1 MRFTSS
7 IQIPCISII
16 VVVVAIVSINTSA
29 EEKFRKPTAE
39 EAELL
44 NIPLGLDV
52 DFAVVPVDNPITR
65 DKIELGR
72 SLYFDTRLSQDNTIA
87 CATCHSPRTGFTDGQ
102 PVSMGIG
109 TQKGGRSAP
118 TVINRLFSKEQF
130 WDGRASSLEDQAKGP
145 ITNPIEMGVPSHEAI
160 VKKLR
165 GIKGYK
171 AWFRRV
177 FKSKI
182 TIDGIAK
189 AIATFERT
197 VISGDSAFDR
207 HEDAIEGAMTESQI
221 RGLKVFKENAR
232 CTQCHAGFNFTDEKF
247 HNLGLG
253 WDTDTVDLGLYS
265 VTKNVE
271 DIGKFK
277 TPTVRDIAE
286 TGPYMHDGRFA
297 TLRQVI
303 DFYDDGGIQNPFLD
317 KEMTALNLQE
327 GEKQDLENFLKALSG
342 TGWQDATAP
351 DVYPQ

>member
-1 MRFTSS
+1 M
-7 IQIPCISII
+7 
-16 VVVVAIVSINTSA
+16 
-29 EEKFRKPTAE
+29 
-39 EAELL
+39 
-44 NIPLGLDV
+44 
-52 DFAVVPVDNPITR
+52 
-65 DKIELGR
+65 
-72 SLYFDTRLSQDNTIA
+72 
-87 CATCHSPRTGFTDGQ
+87 
-102 PVSMGIG
+102 
-109 TQKGGRSAP
+109 
-118 TVINRLFSKEQF
+118 
-130 WDGRASSLEDQAKGP
+130 
-145 ITNPIEMGVPSHEAI
+145 
-160 VKKLR
+160 KKLR